1 MYVTINRNGTR
12 RATISEV
19 AAVRT
24 SGRAPGRAG
33 EIDTVRMVVKVALEH
48 GIRSTHAQVELSFD
62 RDAINLDP
70 TLAAN
75 VDALIEALT
84 AMREGATSRKLP
96 SDTCVSCGRRR
107 DDHRVRHV
115 FTEGSSTP

>member
-1 MYVTINRNGTR
+1 MYITINRNGTR

-24 SGRAPGRAG
+24 SARAPGRPG

-48 GIRSTHAQVELSFD
+48 GIRTSHAQVELSFD

-70 TLAAN
+70 ALAAN

-84 AMREGATSRKLP
+84 TMREGATSRKLP
-96 SDTCVSCGRRR
+96 SDVCASCGRRR
-107 DDHRVRHV
+107 DDHKVRHI
-115 FTEGSSTP
+115 FKDS